1 MHSGSSLYQLILL
14 LVSFGGLS
22 VMIAFV
28 FLLPVVGNW
37 LVGVFSLVM
46 VDKLRQ
52 NRKNDSIW
60 ENQP

>member
-1 MHSGSSLYQLILL
+1 MHSGSAMYQLMLL
-14 LVSFGGLS
+14 LVCFGGLS

-28 FLLPVVGNW
+28 LLLPAVGNW
-37 LVGVFSLVM
+37 LAGVFSLVM
-46 VDKLRQ
+46 VDKIRQ